1 MLAIIFPGKSGN
13 AHIRLLAL
21 FLAAPSS
28 DVVGPEICIIPF
40 YYCPKQFC
48 VACNWLGRTF
58 SSYHYLSLPFL
69 SFASKSS
76 KTIEYLQGNPRIFQ
90 FDPDPKDDFTEEITI
105 DPQLLI
111 LGPSPEAETGVY
123 YNSQISNERQNITKH
138 EKYHIKSWPCNVR
151 NCTEKFSR
159 EGDLKR
165 HLGEVHPESFP
176 ELAKIYQCPK
186 ADYETR
192 RSGNLKRH
200 IKTKHPNEPIPT
212 NWRQVFLKRQ

>member
-1 MLAIIFPGKSGN
+1 MLAIIFPGKSRN

-28 DVVGPEICIIPF
+28 DVVGPEIATIS
-40 YYCPKQFC
+40 
-48 VACNWLGRTF
+48 ARWH
-58 SSYHYLSLPFL
+58 SSPGFAGVVGGLSSPCSA
-69 SFASKSS
+69 SFARLSGNISRAKAP

-111 LGPSPEAETGVY
+111 LSPSPEAETGVY